1 MLVEITNQGL
11 FLPTRMDIIPYI
23 LSPFSTHIKYANQ
36 GTDALKIILLIY
48 WLYVLFA
55 TLR

>member
-23 LSPFSTHIKYANQ
+23 LSPFSTHIKYPNQ
-36 GTDALKIILLIY
+36 STDALKIILLIY